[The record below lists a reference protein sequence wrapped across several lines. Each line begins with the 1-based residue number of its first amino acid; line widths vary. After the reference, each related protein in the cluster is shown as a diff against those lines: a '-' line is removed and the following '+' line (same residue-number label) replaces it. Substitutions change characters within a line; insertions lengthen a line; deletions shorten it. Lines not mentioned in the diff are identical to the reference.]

1 MMLLVIYF
9 AEYDKL
15 PAKYALLGCH
25 LGNIFQ
31 LDVSLQKK
39 WSFLI
44 HDRCLKG
51 KGNSIQFA
59 CVKVQEIPEVPVHFL
74 LHGGI

>member
-1 MMLLVIYF
+1 MVQVTGGGL
-9 AEYDKL
+9 A
-15 PAKYALLGCH
+15 
-25 LGNIFQ
+25 
-31 LDVSLQKK
+31 LQKK
-39 WSFLI
+39 WSFLM

-59 CVKVQEIPEVPVHFL
+59 CVKVQEIPEFPVHFL